1 MNPFNPFFL
10 PPSRSYA
17 HGNKTRNSPP
27 GAYTNSF
34 ESGCN
39 FEQPGTPGRE
49 RGGGISQRVR
59 VWWGGG
65 RVRISGQ
72 ISVPVVYEFLRSEG
86 KGSVGR
92 KMRNTKKG
100 VNVGRNES
108 ARRRMNRG
116 GLINEIG
123 VEDWRVIDEC
133 GGISLKNV
141 CTFLSSLFFLVG

>member
-1 MNPFNPFFL
+1 METK
-10 PPSRSYA
+10 RE
-17 HGNKTRNSPP
+17 TRPQARTRIASKVAAISNNLERLDERARGWYIPK
-27 GAYTNSF
+27 GA
-34 ESGCN
+34 GLM
-39 FEQPGTPGRE
+39 R
-49 RGGGISQRVR
+49 R
-59 VWWGGG
+59 G

-86 KGSVGR
+86 EGSVGR

-133 GGISLKNV
+133 GGISL
-141 CTFLSSLFFLVG
+141 